1 MLDGEMKLLER
12 YPRADDVEFIDSPA
26 KSDVLESAALF
37 TEGEDP
43 NDAVG
48 FEALGPIG
56 RLAHNVIVLLVIPI

>member
-1 MLDGEMKLLER
+1 MKLLKR
-12 YPRADDVEFIDSPA
+12 FPRADDVEFIDGPTQ
-26 KSDVLESAALF
+26 SDVLEGAALF

-56 RLAHNVIVLLVIPI
+56 RLAHNVIFLQTTTVAVV

>member
-1 MLDGEMKLLER
+1 MKLLKR
-12 YPRADDVEFIDSPA
+12 YPRADDVEFIDGPT

-37 TEGEDP
+37 AEGGDP
-43 NDAVG
+43 DDAVG